1 VNFERPVDRRGS
13 DSTKWRKYQGR
24 DILPLW
30 VADMDFRSPE
40 AVVAALAARVE
51 HGVFGYAS
59 AGPGVVEATCQWLE
73 KRHGWRIEPD
83 WLVWLPGL
91 VTGINVS
98 CRAVAAS
105 GEAVLSMTPVYPPF
119 LKAPGFHDQRLLR
132 VPLHRDNG
140 RWVWHRDE
148 LEAAITADTRL
159 LLLCSPHNP
168 TGRVYRREELLEL
181 GEIAERH
188 DLIICSDE
196 IHADLVL
203 DQSCRHL
210 PTASLSPELAART
223 ITLMAPSK
231 TFNLAGLYCSYA
243 VISDPALR
251 ARFTRAMAGIVPH
264 VNLMGYVA
272 GEAAYRGGEDW
283 LAACLDYLRGNH
295 QRLLA
300 AVNACP
306 GLMMTP
312 VEATY
317 LAWIDTREAGLA
329 DLAGFFEAAG
339 LGLSDGRDFGG
350 EGFVRLNFACHRDTL
365 EAAIERLQNAWAR
378 R

>member
-1 VNFERPVDRRGS
+1 MSFDIPVDRRGT
-13 DSTKWRKYQGR
+13 DSSKWQKYQGR
-24 DILPLW
+24 NILPLW

-40 AVVAALAARVE
+40 AVIEALRARVE
-51 HGVFGYAS
+51 EGVFGYAS
-59 AGPGVVEATCQWLE
+59 PRPGLAEATCEWLAR
-73 KRHGWRIEPD
+73 RHGWRIEAD

-91 VTGINVS
+91 VTGINVC
-98 CRAVAAS
+98 CRAVAVP
-105 GEAVLSMTPVYPPF
+105 GEAVLTTVPVYHPF
-119 LKAPGFHDQRLLR
+119 LKAPGYHDQRLLT

-140 RWVWHRDE
+140 CWVWHRDE
-148 LEAAITADTRL
+148 LEAAITPDTRL

-168 TGRVYRREELLEL
+168 TGRVYRREELQEL

-203 DQSCRHL
+203 DQHCRHL
-210 PTASLSPELAART
+210 PTASLAPELAART

-243 VISDPALR
+243 VISDPGLR
-251 ARFTRAMAGIVPH
+251 ARFTRAMAGIVPK

-272 GEAAYRGGEDW
+272 AEAAYRGGEDW
-283 LAACLDYLRGNH
+283 LAECLDYLRGNH
-295 QRLLA
+295 QRLLE

-317 LAWIDTREAGLA
+317 LAWIDTREADLA
-329 DLAGFFEAAG
+329 DPAGFFEAAG
-339 LGLSDGRDFGG
+339 LGFSDGGDFDGA
-350 EGFVRLNFACHRDTL
+350 GFVRWNFACHRDTL
-365 EAAIERLQNAWAR
+365 EEAIQRLQRAWKQR
-378 R
+378 